1 VRGLQ
6 KVMLPRLRHLPQQQ
20 QQQHG
25 LVGMMQGRKV
35 RTWLWTAQ
43 QRQQQ

>member
-1 VRGLQ
+1 
-6 KVMLPRLRHLPQQQ
+6 VMLPRLRHLPQQQ
-20 QQQHG
+20 QQQQQQHG
-25 LVGMMQGRKV
+25 LVGMMHGRKV